1 MGLPENKQKST
12 TFIGYL
18 QLLWKDTPPTSSVV
32 VPVLREA
39 VVDTIH
45 QQQPL
50 RSTSGSVFSIVNF
63 I

>member
-18 QLLWKDTPPTSSVV
+18 KPLWKDTPTTSSVV
-32 VPVLREA
+32 VPVLREV

-45 QQQPL
+45 RNSHPH
-50 RSTSGSVFSIVNF
+50 STPGSVFSIVNF

>member
-18 QLLWKDTPPTSSVV
+18 QSLWKDTPTTSSVV
-32 VPVLREA
+32 VPVLQEA

-45 QQQPL
+45 RQRPL
-50 RSTSGSVFSIVNF
+50 RSTPGAVFSIVNF

>member
-18 QLLWKDTPPTSSVV
+18 QPSWKDTLTTSSVV
-32 VPVLREA
+32 VPALREA
-39 VVDTIH
+39 VVDTIC
-45 QQQPL
+45 QPQLL

>member
-18 QLLWKDTPPTSSVV
+18 QSLWKDTPTTSSVV

-45 QQQPL
+45 
-50 RSTSGSVFSIVNF
+50 RNSHSIVPQILF
-63 I
+63 SAL